1 MLEQILSPASLN
13 SAIIIM
19 LALFA
24 KDIVV
29 GALRA
34 VAKKLLSDKD
44 KKNDALGE
52 AAVVL
57 ADSIEKIKK

>member
-1 MLEQILSPASLN
+1 MIESLLSPASLN
-13 SAIIIM
+13 SAIIVM

-24 KDIVV
+24 KDVVV

-34 VAKKLLSDKD
+34 LAKKLLSDKN
-44 KKNDALGE
+44 KKNDGLAE

>member
-1 MLEQILSPASLN
+1 
-13 SAIIIM
+13 M

-24 KDIVV
+24 KDLVI

-34 VAKKLLSDKD
+34 VAKKLLSDKNP
-44 KKNDALGE
+44 KNDSLGE

>member
-1 MLEQILSPASLN
+1 MIDNLLNPASLN
-13 SAIIIM
+13 SVVVVM

-24 KDIVV
+24 KDLVV

-34 VAKKLLSDKD
+34 VAKKLLTDKN
-44 KKNDALGE
+44 KNNDGLGV
-52 AAVVL
+52 AADVL